1 MCAGTDGLQSAAPGQ
16 KSLEAYP
23 TELCRANPFPAK
35 KRRIRLCST
44 PSGFK
49 LRKTAGFLDKLPAGW
64 YS

>member
-35 KRRIRLCST
+35 KAEDTAVFDAERLQIAENGRFS
-44 PSGFK
+44 
-49 LRKTAGFLDKLPAGW
+49 
-64 YS
+64 